1 MQKKNLK
8 NLNKN
13 KILFLDRD
21 GVINFDK
28 GYLYKYEDLEYIPG
42 IFDLCLYLTKK
53 LKFKI
58 IIITNQ
64 SGIGRGYYSLSD
76 FNTLN
81 NWMMK
86 EFQKNGIII
95 NSVYYCPHVTSDNCK
110 CRKPKTKMIDDIC
123 GINII
128 DKTKSWVIGDKV
140 TDIELANNSGIQNTV
155 FVSNYSEINF
165 NKKPNLIASDIN
177 YILKN
182 KNIF

>member
-1 MQKKNLK
+1 MKAV
-8 NLNKN
+8 
-13 KILFLDRD
+13 FLDRD
-21 GVINFDK
+21 GVINKDF
-28 GYLYKYEDLEYIPG
+28 GYVYKIKDFVFMNG
-42 IFDLCLYLTKK
+42 IFKLLQYLQNLDYK
-53 LKFKI
+53 LFI
-58 IIITNQ
+58 VTNQ

-128 DKTKSWVIGDKV
+128 DKTKSLVIGDKV

-155 FVSNYSEINF
+155 FVSNSSEINF